1 MALLE
6 RMPAFASVGVDPS
19 NAASGTKKDRLLKA
33 WSLFHRCQDHFGS
46 WNFNTTTTK
55 KHSFMRFYNVRLL
68 GSLAALAF
76 LGIGAANAQS
86 FPATFRQTGSTNSV
100 PANVAGGFAK
110 FTPDF
115 KINSIEKAADGTMTH
130 TTATFPLP
138 AIPGHPVAVR
148 ALSPAIFPQGILFLP
163 IDPQS
168 QPAKAGDFALLGG
181 VALSYPQDGIFL
193 AFTDFRED
201 NSGNLFG
208 RFFVNGQDV
217 GGGEIELANATG
229 AKIGQTSDHTQ
240 FTISAKLQISAAF
253 AQLVNRTFHATVLS
267 PGQQIATE
275 DLVADV
281 AN

>member
-1 MALLE
+1 MLALQPRQLGQKE
-6 RMPAFASVGVDPS
+6 VICSRSLCCIASR
-19 NAASGTKKDRLLKA
+19 T
-33 WSLFHRCQDHFGS
+33 HFGS
-46 WNFNTTTTK
+46 WELQYNNNK
-55 KHSFMRFYNVRLL
+55 KRYSFMRLYNVRLL

-76 LGIGAANAQS
+76 LAVGAANAQS
-86 FPATFRQTGSTNSV
+86 FPAKSRQSESTTSV
-100 PANVAGGFAK
+100 PANVAGGFTK

-138 AIPGHPVAVR
+138 AIPGHSVAVR
-148 ALSPAIFPQGILFLP
+148 AISPGIFPQGILFLP

-181 VALSYPQDGIFL
+181 VSLSYPQDGIFI

-201 NSGNLFG
+201 TSGNLFG
-208 RFFVNGQDV
+208 RFFVNGQGV

-253 AQLVNRTFHATVLS
+253 AQLVNRLFHATVLS